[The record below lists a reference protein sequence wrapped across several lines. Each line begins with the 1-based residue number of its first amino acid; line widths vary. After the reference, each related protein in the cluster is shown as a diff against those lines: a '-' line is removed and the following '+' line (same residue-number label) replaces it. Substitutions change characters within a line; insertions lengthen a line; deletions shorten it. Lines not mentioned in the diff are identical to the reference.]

1 MPIHL
6 PTISRREFL
15 RRSLIAGAGL
25 AFGPSLLAA
34 SRRTDSRSWA
44 LLADTHIAADRK
56 VVTRGVNMTEHFNVV
71 SSELLE
77 LPQRPAGVFV
87 LGDCAYSSGEKGD
100 YSTLTELL
108 QPLQAGKLPLHL
120 ALGNHD
126 QRENFWGALQKKK
139 AAKRPVVD
147 RHVAMI
153 STSQVNWFMLDSLEK
168 TLQTPGLL
176 GQAQF
181 DWLAKT
187 LDANRRKPAIIMVH
201 HNPGTSEN
209 ITGLKDTQ
217 ALLEIIRPRKQV
229 KAWIYGHTHNW
240 SIAEDSSGIHL
251 VNLPPVAYIFREGNP
266 SGWVHATTRRDGLR
280 LELRCV
286 DPKHKSHGQV
296 VDLKWRPS

>member
-6 PTISRREFL
+6 PNISRREFL
-15 RRSLIAGAGL
+15 KRSLIAGLGL
-25 AFGPSLLAA
+25 ALSPRLLAA

-56 VVTRGVNMTEHFNVV
+56 AVTRGVNMTEHFNVV
-71 SSELLE
+71 SRELLE

-187 LDANRRKPAIIMVH
+187 LDANRRKPAVIMVH

-217 ALLEIIRPRKQV
+217 ALLEIVRPRKQV

-266 SGWVHATTRRDGLR
+266 SGWAHATMRRDGLR
-280 LELRCV
+280 LELRCI
-286 DPKHKSHGQV
+286 DPKHKSHGQL